1 MAVSGLKTNGGRW
14 PFLLNN
20 WSKES
25 ILFFLL
31 LLFTYFVSKYLFP
44 LTLAVCLSVYL
55 FCIFV
60 ESLFVYLCLRPSVSF
75 SVSNTLN
82 GHIWWKWKM
91 FGGKTAKCLK
101 EKMSIVQ
108 SRSTTYWPLNQF
120 TTPHSLTHFFH
131 FQIHKFHSFAAHRKA
146 RTNLKLVVY
155 FALQTKASHI
165 IWLLKSPAFWCLPA
179 FTRCMFCILTN
190 FRVLHEPK
198 IWLKL
203 FPPALTQ

>member
-1 MAVSGLKTNGGRW
+1 M
-14 PFLLNN
+14 
-20 WSKES
+20 
-25 ILFFLL
+25 
-31 LLFTYFVSKYLFP
+31 YFVSKYLFP

-82 GHIWWKWKM
+82 GHICWKWIM

-146 RTNLKLVVY
+146 RTNLRLVVY
-155 FALQTKASHI
+155 FGQQTEASHTI
-165 IWLLKSPAFWCLPA
+165 CLWKSQLFGVYQHLQVACFVFWPTFGCCMHPKNMVEISLLAVFSDGKNVFFATPYSLSTTKS
-179 FTRCMFCILTN
+179 
-190 FRVLHEPK
+190 
-198 IWLKL
+198 
-203 FPPALTQ
+203 